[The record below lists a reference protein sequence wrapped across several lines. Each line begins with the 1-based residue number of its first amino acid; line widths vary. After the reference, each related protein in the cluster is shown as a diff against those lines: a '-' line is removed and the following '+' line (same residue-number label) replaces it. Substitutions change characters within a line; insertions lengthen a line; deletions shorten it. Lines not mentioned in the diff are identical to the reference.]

1 MRHTFPM
8 KRILIVKLTSL
19 GDMVFTLPLV
29 ADLQRAFPGVK
40 IDWIADSYCADVPRW
55 NPNIERVIAAPLR
68 NFKKARSWAGLREI
82 FRALRELRREKYDAV
97 LDVHGVYKSA
107 IVTRLARTRHR
118 WGYPVAELGE
128 SGARFGYNH
137 VFQPVIEEDCA
148 RQRMRRAVSRAFGY
162 ELTKEMH
169 YGLEMSGDTP
179 AFAAKGQYAMLF
191 HATSSEEKK
200 WPIADWIA
208 VGSAISAR
216 GLRVLVPWGNDA
228 ERKEAETIAAS
239 VPGAEVMPRLSI
251 TGLAQVVGRSSLVVG
266 MDTGFVHIADAM
278 RRPTVLLFTTTSREL
293 YGVNTPGRAVS
304 MGGHGVVPTREQVL
318 AAIDEV
324 MAQQPPVASPS

>member
-1 MRHTFPM
+1 M

-19 GDMVFTLPLV
+19 GDMVFTQPLV

-55 NPNIERVIAAPLR
+55 NPNIDRVIAAPLR
-68 NFKKARSWAGLREI
+68 AVKKSRKWSDLRAI
-82 FRALRELRREKYDAV
+82 FGALRELRREKYDAV

-107 IVTRLARTRHR
+107 IVSFLARTRHR
-118 WGYPVAELGE
+118 YGYPVGELGE
-128 SGARFGYNH
+128 SGARFAYNH
-137 VFQPVIEEDCA
+137 IFAPYIDADCA
-148 RQRMRRAVSRAFGY
+148 RQRMRRAVSRAFGFA
-162 ELTKEMH
+162 LTKEMD
-169 YGLEMSGDTP
+169 YGLEMPPDTP
-179 AFAAKGQYAMLF
+179 ALAEKGPYAMLF

-200 WPIADWIA
+200 WPVADWIS

-228 ERKEAETIAAS
+228 ERNEAETIAAS

-251 TGLAQVVGRSSLVVG
+251 TGVAQMVGKASLVVG
-266 MDTGFVHIADAM
+266 MDTGFVHIADAL
-278 RRPTVLLFTTTSREL
+278 RRPTIILFTQTSRHL
-293 YGVNTPGRAVS
+293 YGVNVPGRAVS
-304 MGGHGVVPTREQVL
+304 LGGDGVVPGRAEVL

-324 MAQQPPVASPS
+324 LGVQPPVASQH

>member
-1 MRHTFPM
+1 M

-19 GDMVFTLPLV
+19 GDMVFTQPLV

-55 NPNIERVIAAPLR
+55 NPNIDRVIAAPLR
-68 NFKKARSWAGLREI
+68 AVKKSRKWSDLRAI
-82 FRALRELRREKYDAV
+82 FGALRELRREKYDAV

-107 IVTRLARTRHR
+107 IVSFLARTRHR
-118 WGYPVAELGE
+118 YGYPVGELGE
-128 SGARFGYNH
+128 SGARFAYNH
-137 VFQPVIEEDCA
+137 IFAPYIDADCA
-148 RQRMRRAVSRAFGY
+148 RQRMRRAVSKAFGFA
-162 ELTKEMH
+162 LTKEMD
-169 YGLEMSGDTP
+169 YGLEMPPDTP
-179 AFAAKGQYAMLF
+179 ALAEKGPYAMLF

-200 WPIADWIA
+200 WPVADWIS

-228 ERKEAETIAAS
+228 ERNEAETIAAS

-251 TGLAQVVGRSSLVVG
+251 TGVAQMVGKASLVVG
-266 MDTGFVHIADAM
+266 MDTGFVHIADAL
-278 RRPTVLLFTTTSREL
+278 RRPTIILFTQTSRHL
-293 YGVNTPGRAVS
+293 YGVNVPGRAVS
-304 MGGHGVVPTREQVL
+304 LGGDGVVPGRAEVL

-324 MAQQPPVASPS
+324 LGVQPPVASQH

>member
-1 MRHTFPM
+1 M

-19 GDMVFTLPLV
+19 GDMVFTQPLV

-55 NPNIERVIAAPLR
+55 NPNIDRVIAAPLR
-68 NFKKARSWAGLREI
+68 AVKKSRKWSDLRAI
-82 FRALRELRREKYDAV
+82 FGALRELRREKYDAV

-107 IVTRLARTRHR
+107 IVSFLARTRHR
-118 WGYPVAELGE
+118 YGYPVGELGE
-128 SGARFGYNH
+128 SGARFAYNH
-137 VFQPVIEEDCA
+137 IFAPYIDADCA
-148 RQRMRRAVSRAFGY
+148 RQRMRRAVSRAFGF
-162 ELTKEMH
+162 ELTKEMD
-169 YGLEMSGDTP
+169 YGLEMPPNTP
-179 AFAAKGQYAMLF
+179 ALADKGPYAMLF

-200 WPIADWIA
+200 WPVADWIS

-228 ERKEAETIAAS
+228 ERSEAETIAAS

-251 TGLAQVVGRSSLVVG
+251 TGVAQMVGKASLVVG
-266 MDTGFVHIADAM
+266 MDTGFVHIADAL
-278 RRPTVLLFTTTSREL
+278 RRPTIILFTQTSRHL
-293 YGVNTPGRAVS
+293 YGVNAPGRAVS
-304 MGGHGVVPTREQVL
+304 LGGGGVVPERAEVL

-324 MAQQPPVASPS
+324 LGVQPPVASQH